1 MDKCFSKSV
10 CNILKTAEQEMF
22 SCHHPYV
29 GTEHL
34 LLSLLKVPKIS
45 NICYKYKLNYNN
57 FKDELIKVMGMAKK
71 KSEVILYTPLLK
83 LVIDK
88 AYNRAY
94 DENKELDEL
103 YLFASLMDEDEGIAL
118 RILDNMSISPKMLLK
133 EVNKPHLVYEL
144 GISLNDRCSDR
155 VFLRDKEINDVF
167 EILLR
172 KNKNNPLLIGHS
184 GVGKTAI
191 VEEIAYRIKNGMVPE
206 KLKDYEIIMINTS
219 TLVAGTKYR
228 GEFEERVNNLIKE
241 VKSAKNIILFIDEIH
256 TLVKTGASDGSI
268 DAANILKP
276 YLARG
281 EIKVIGATTTEEY
294 NAYIKKDPALVRR
307 FSTITISEPSSED
320 MEVILNNVKVNYE
333 KYYGLKINKNCLK
346 KIIEVADKMMPNL
359 YNPDKCIEL
368 LDKVCSRKVLDNYN
382 LDSKSKV
389 IDTQDIMK
397 VVNVVDFKTIDDE
410 VYDNIYGQLKE
421 EFNELIVKNVINLL
435 KDKKNSNKYMIL
447 NGNSYEEKSK
457 LLGKIASKLKVK
469 EIVINCLD
477 YSDEYTISKF
487 INSNYLYNLVEE
499 TPSAFIIFNNYNECN
514 RIMYNYINSLISNGY
529 VTNELNEKV
538 YLSSCVLF
546 ILNNE
551 NMSSLGFNNKLL
563 FV

>member
-389 IDTQDIMK
+389 IDAQDIMK

-477 YSDEYTISKF
+477 YNDEYTISKF

-514 RIMYNYINSLISNGY
+514 KIMYNYINSLISNGY